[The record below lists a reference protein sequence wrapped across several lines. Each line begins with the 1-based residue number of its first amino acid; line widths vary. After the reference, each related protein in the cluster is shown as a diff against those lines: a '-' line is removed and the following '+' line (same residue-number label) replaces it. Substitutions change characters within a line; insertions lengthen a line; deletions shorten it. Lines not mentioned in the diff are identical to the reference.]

1 MNTTTESK
9 PAQPLACVDEFVGA
23 VQWSET
29 RTVLAHRREQGWR
42 EYVRLRTWNR
52 HREKG
57 CWYPSRRFYI
67 IPIERVDELVC
78 LLLSAL
84 AGDQEEKPDW
94 LVAHEHIEDQ
104 QLRAIGASDDM
115 SAEEIERMKKNA
127 AKIRRQ
133 QH

>member
-1 MNTTTESK
+1 MDTTTESK
-9 PAQPLACVDEFVGA
+9 PSQPLACVDEFVGA

-29 RTVLAHRREQGWR
+29 RMVLAHRREQGYR

-84 AGDQEEKPDW
+84 AGDQEAKPDW
-94 LVAHEHIEDQ
+94 FAAYEQVEDR
-104 QLRAIGASDDM
+104 QLRALGASEGM
-115 SAEEIERMKKNA
+115 TAEEVEKLKKRA